1 MARSSPSPPTIGR
14 VSSASLLFLYLHWG
28 GPFALAPAGA
38 AHPSPRRPRREV
50 VEDRHLD
57 CLRRGRG
64 LAVIAV
70 EADEDVAGV
79 WLRWVINRPARRRPS
94 QAVGRGTH
102 REAERHVTWHFLL
115 RGGQDLR
122 VAVEGVAT
130 GARVVIRSL
139 AGRLAGRVGDGDGVV
154 EDPPQVRAAHHEKH
168 QDGEQE
174 GSLDER
180 LPLPG

>member
-1 MARSSPSPPTIGR
+1 MVRSSPYPPTIGR
-14 VSSASLLFLYLHWG
+14 VSCASLLLLYLHRG
-28 GPFALAPAGA
+28 GRLDLDQAGA
-38 AHPSPRRPRREV
+38 DHLRQRRHRREV

-94 QAVGRGTH
+94 QAVGRGAH

-130 GARVVIRSL
+130 GA
-139 AGRLAGRVGDGDGVV
+139 
-154 EDPPQVRAAHHEKH
+154 
-168 QDGEQE
+168 
-174 GSLDER
+174 
-180 LPLPG
+180 